1 MQYISCRILQ
11 PTGIK
16 GDANEALSI
25 ADIPAAVK
33 RLDTLYRSDPQK
45 KMNFECHHKAVQQ
58 LESNGFIDCIIIAQ
72 VVSAVA
78 IVYDVFD

>member
-1 MQYISCRILQ
+1 MQYISRRVLQ

-25 ADIPAAVK
+25 AGIPAAVK
-33 RLDTLYRSDPQK
+33 QLDALYRSDPQK
-45 KMNFECHHKAVQQ
+45 MNFECHQKAVQQ
-58 LESNGFIDCIIIAQ
+58 LESNGFIDRIIIAQ

-78 IVYDVFD
+78 IVYDVVD